1 MKSSLNLE
9 IQLTMT
15 KIYKGYSPFI
25 YQLKVHTAMNDSYRS
40 DKIFTIKAKRQVGKS
55 FLAENELLRFAINYP
70 GSVNCIVEPTL
81 GQSRKVFK
89 ELVQAVIDSDI
100 LRRKNETLLEL
111 EFNNGSSILFRSGEQ
126 MDSLRGFSVSGLL
139 VLDEAAYLKDEV
151 FEIIKPTTDVWNA
164 PILIISTPRFREGF
178 FYECFKKG
186 FDGNFSKYYQSFDW
200 ALEDTSMLLSEDKL
214 EMYRLTTSKNKFRT
228 EYLGEFADDDGC
240 LFNNISNCIID
251 KKPEYHNLYIGVDW
265 ATGSG
270 KDYTCITALNENGQ
284 MVFIK
289 YFNDK
294 TPTEQVDLLTNI
306 FTEYQGFIK
315 IVQVEQNSIGSVFY
329 DILVK
334 RNPKLRIV
342 KFLTTNK
349 SKAAIVNKLQAAL
362 ENEKIGILKD
372 DKLLNELRLYE
383 ASYNPKTGNV
393 SYNAPSGFNDDTCI
407 SLMLAYDALNTNKG
421 TYNIAIK

>member
-1 MKSSLNLE
+1 
-9 IQLTMT
+9 MT

-40 DKIFTIKAKRQVGKS
+40 GKIFTIKAKRQVGKS

-89 ELVQAVIDSDI
+89 EIVNATIDSDI
-100 LRRKNETLLEL
+100 IKRKNETLLEL
-111 EFNNGSSILFRSGEQ
+111 EFTNNSSILFRSGEQ

-151 FEIIKPTTDVWNA
+151 FEIIKPTTDVWSA

-178 FYECFKKG
+178 FYECFIKG
-186 FDGNFSKYYQSFDW
+186 QDPKYEKFYKSFDW
-200 ALEDTSMLLSEDKL
+200 ALEDTSMLLDKEKL
-214 EMYRLTTSKNKFRT
+214 EMYRLTTSKNKFKT

-240 LFNNISNCIID
+240 LFNNISECILSE
-251 KKPEYHNLYIGVDW
+251 KPSYTNLYIGVDW

-270 KDYTCITALNENGQ
+270 KDYTCVTALNEKGQ

>member
-1 MKSSLNLE
+1 
-9 IQLTMT
+9 MT
-15 KIYKGYSPFI
+15 RIYKGYRPFM
-25 YQLKVHTAMNDSYRS
+25 YQYKVHIAMADAYRS
-40 DKIFTIKAKRQVGKS
+40 GRIFTIKAKRQVGKS

-70 GSVNCIVEPTL
+70 KTVNCIVEPTL

-89 ELVQAVIDSDI
+89 EIVNAIAEADI
-100 LRRKNETLLEL
+100 LKRKNETLLEL

-151 FEIIKPTTDVWNA
+151 FEIIKPTTDVWSA
-164 PILIISTPRFREGF
+164 PILIISTPRFREGL
-178 FYECFKKG
+178 FYDCFTKG
-186 FDGNFSKYYQSFDW
+186 LDPKYDKFYKSFDW
-200 ALEDTSMLLSEDKL
+200 ALEDTSMLLDKEKL

-240 LFNNISNCIID
+240 LFNNIANCIIE
-251 KKPEYHNLYIGVDW
+251 KKPDYQSLYIGIDW

-270 KDYTCITALNENGQ
+270 KDYTCVTALNESGQ

-306 FTEYQGFIK
+306 LTEYQGFIK

-329 DILVK
+329 DMLVRK
-334 RNPKLRIV
+334 NPKIRIIR
-342 KFLTTNK
+342 FLTTNK
-349 SKAAIVNKLQAAL
+349 SKADIVNKLQAAL
-362 ENEKIGILKD
+362 ENEKIGLLKD

-393 SYNAPSGFNDDTCI
+393 SYNAPSGFNDDTVI
-407 SLMLAYDALNTNKG
+407 SLMLAYDSLNTNKG
-421 TYNIAIK
+421 HYNIKIK

>member
-1 MKSSLNLE
+1 
-9 IQLTMT
+9 MT

-40 DKIFTIKAKRQVGKS
+40 GKIFTIKAKRQVGKS

-240 LFNNISNCIID
+240 LFNNIANCIID

-270 KDYTCITALNENGQ
+270 RDYTCITALNENGQ

-289 YFNDK
+289 YFNNK

>member
-40 DKIFTIKAKRQVGKS
+40 GKIFTIKAKRQVGKS

-329 DILVK
+329 DMLVQK
-334 RNPKLRIV
+334 NPKIRIIR
-342 KFLTTNK
+342 FLTTNK

>member
-1 MKSSLNLE
+1 
-9 IQLTMT
+9 MT

-40 DKIFTIKAKRQVGKS
+40 GKIFTIKAKRQVGKS

-200 ALEDTSMLLSEDKL
+200 ALEDTSVLLSEDKL

>member
-1 MKSSLNLE
+1 
-9 IQLTMT
+9 MT

-40 DKIFTIKAKRQVGKS
+40 GRIFTIKAKRQVGKS

-240 LFNNISNCIID
+240 LFNNIANCIID
-251 KKPEYHNLYIGVDW
+251 KNPEYHNLYIGVDW

>member
-1 MKSSLNLE
+1 
-9 IQLTMT
+9 
-15 KIYKGYSPFI
+15 
-25 YQLKVHTAMNDSYRS
+25 
-40 DKIFTIKAKRQVGKS
+40 
-55 FLAENELLRFAINYP
+55 
-70 GSVNCIVEPTL
+70 
-81 GQSRKVFK
+81 
-89 ELVQAVIDSDI
+89 
-100 LRRKNETLLEL
+100 
-111 EFNNGSSILFRSGEQ
+111 
-126 MDSLRGFSVSGLL
+126 
-139 VLDEAAYLKDEV
+139 
-151 FEIIKPTTDVWNA
+151 
-164 PILIISTPRFREGF
+164 
-178 FYECFKKG
+178 
-186 FDGNFSKYYQSFDW
+186 
-200 ALEDTSMLLSEDKL
+200 
-214 EMYRLTTSKNKFRT
+214 
-228 EYLGEFADDDGC
+228 
-240 LFNNISNCIID
+240 
-251 KKPEYHNLYIGVDW
+251 
-265 ATGSG
+265 
-270 KDYTCITALNENGQ
+270 

-329 DILVK
+329 DVLVK

>member
-1 MKSSLNLE
+1 
-9 IQLTMT
+9 
-15 KIYKGYSPFI
+15 
-25 YQLKVHTAMNDSYRS
+25 
-40 DKIFTIKAKRQVGKS
+40 
-55 FLAENELLRFAINYP
+55 
-70 GSVNCIVEPTL
+70 
-81 GQSRKVFK
+81 
-89 ELVQAVIDSDI
+89 
-100 LRRKNETLLEL
+100 
-111 EFNNGSSILFRSGEQ
+111 
-126 MDSLRGFSVSGLL
+126 
-139 VLDEAAYLKDEV
+139 
-151 FEIIKPTTDVWNA
+151 
-164 PILIISTPRFREGF
+164 
-178 FYECFKKG
+178 
-186 FDGNFSKYYQSFDW
+186 
-200 ALEDTSMLLSEDKL
+200 
-214 EMYRLTTSKNKFRT
+214 
-228 EYLGEFADDDGC
+228 
-240 LFNNISNCIID
+240 
-251 KKPEYHNLYIGVDW
+251 
-265 ATGSG
+265 
-270 KDYTCITALNENGQ
+270 

-289 YFNDK
+289 YFNNK

>member
-1 MKSSLNLE
+1 
-9 IQLTMT
+9 MT

-40 DKIFTIKAKRQVGKS
+40 GKIFTIKAKRQVGKS

-329 DILVK
+329 DMLVRK
-334 RNPKLRIV
+334 NPKIRIIR
-342 KFLTTNK
+342 FLTTNK

>member
-1 MKSSLNLE
+1 
-9 IQLTMT
+9 MT

-40 DKIFTIKAKRQVGKS
+40 GKIFTIKAKRQVGKS

-289 YFNDK
+289 YFNNK

>member
-1 MKSSLNLE
+1 
-9 IQLTMT
+9 MT

-40 DKIFTIKAKRQVGKS
+40 GKIFTIKAKRQVGKS

-240 LFNNISNCIID
+240 LFNNIANCIID

-329 DILVK
+329 DVLVK

-342 KFLTTNK
+342 RFLTTNK

>member
-40 DKIFTIKAKRQVGKS
+40 GKIFTIKAKRQVGKS

>member
-40 DKIFTIKAKRQVGKS
+40 GKIFTIKAKRQVGKS

-251 KKPEYHNLYIGVDW
+251 KKPEYQSLYIGVDW

-270 KDYTCITALNENGQ
+270 KDYTCITALNESGQ

-289 YFNDK
+289 YFNNK

-349 SKAAIVNKLQAAL
+349 SKADIVNKLQAAL
-362 ENEKIGILKD
+362 ENEKIGLLKD

-393 SYNAPSGFNDDTCI
+393 SYNAPSGFNDDTVI
-407 SLMLAYDALNTNKG
+407 SLMLAYDSLNTTKG
-421 TYNIAIK
+421 HYNIKFK

>member
-1 MKSSLNLE
+1 
-9 IQLTMT
+9 MT

-40 DKIFTIKAKRQVGKS
+40 GKIFTIKAKRQVGKS

-240 LFNNISNCIID
+240 LFNNIANCIID

-270 KDYTCITALNENGQ
+270 RDYTCITALNENGQ

-306 FTEYQGFIK
+306 FTEYQGSIK

>member
-1 MKSSLNLE
+1 
-9 IQLTMT
+9 MT

-40 DKIFTIKAKRQVGKS
+40 GKIFTIKAKRQVGKS

-240 LFNNISNCIID
+240 LFNNIANCIID

>member
-1 MKSSLNLE
+1 
-9 IQLTMT
+9 MT

-25 YQLKVHTAMNDSYRS
+25 YQLKVHTALEHSYRS
-40 DKIFTIKAKRQVGKS
+40 GKIFTVKAKRQCGKS
-55 FLAENELLRFAINYP
+55 FMAENELLRFSINYP
-70 GSVNCIVEPTL
+70 GSISCIVEPTL
-81 GQSRKVFK
+81 TNSRKIFK
-89 ELVQAVIDSDI
+89 ELVKALDGTDI
-100 LRRKNETLLEL
+100 IKKKNESLLEI
-111 EFNNGSSILFRSGEQ
+111 EFTNGSEILFKSAEQ
-126 MDSLRGFSVSGLL
+126 KDSLRGFTVSGIL
-139 VLDEAAYLKDEV
+139 VIDEAAYISDEV
-151 FEIIKPTTDVWNA
+151 YEILTPIADVWNA

-240 LFNNISNCIID
+240 LFNNIANCIID

-349 SKAAIVNKLQAAL
+349 SKTAIVNKLQAAL

>member
-1 MKSSLNLE
+1 
-9 IQLTMT
+9 MT

-40 DKIFTIKAKRQVGKS
+40 GKIFTIKAKRQVGKS

>member
-1 MKSSLNLE
+1 
-9 IQLTMT
+9 MT

-40 DKIFTIKAKRQVGKS
+40 GKIFTIKAKRQVGKS

-294 TPTEQVDLLTNI
+294 PPTEQVDLLTNI
-306 FTEYQGFIK
+306 FTEYRGFIK

>member
-1 MKSSLNLE
+1 
-9 IQLTMT
+9 MT

-40 DKIFTIKAKRQVGKS
+40 GKIFTIKAKRQVGKS

-240 LFNNISNCIID
+240 LFNNIANCIID

-270 KDYTCITALNENGQ
+270 RDYTCITALNENGQ

>member
-1 MKSSLNLE
+1 
-9 IQLTMT
+9 MT

-40 DKIFTIKAKRQVGKS
+40 GRIFTIKAKRQVGKS

-240 LFNNISNCIID
+240 LFNNIANCIID

>member
-40 DKIFTIKAKRQVGKS
+40 GKIFTIKAKRQVGKS

-329 DILVK
+329 DMLVRK
-334 RNPKLRIV
+334 NPKIRIIR
-342 KFLTTNK
+342 FLTTNK
-349 SKAAIVNKLQAAL
+349 SKADIVNKLQAAL
-362 ENEKIGILKD
+362 ENEKIGLLKD

>member
-1 MKSSLNLE
+1 
-9 IQLTMT
+9 MT

-40 DKIFTIKAKRQVGKS
+40 GKIFTIKAKRQVGKS

-186 FDGNFSKYYQSFDW
+186 FDSNFSKYYQSFDW

-240 LFNNISNCIID
+240 LFNNIANCIID